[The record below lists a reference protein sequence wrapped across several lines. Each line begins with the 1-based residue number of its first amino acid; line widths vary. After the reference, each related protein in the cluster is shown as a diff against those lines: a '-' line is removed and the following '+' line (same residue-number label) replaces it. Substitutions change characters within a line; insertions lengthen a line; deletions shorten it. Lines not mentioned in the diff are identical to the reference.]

1 MGDPFSRLALVLRL
15 LLQEHDI
22 YDVDTLAAFVN
33 SQGAHLAAWLGSD
46 EVRERAAAYGAAAC
60 GGAAAASSTVDVGM
74 QKIVS
79 TAEVSTATDG
89 TGRQSASCMAKPKM
103 VSHGAQTA
111 RRLYGAS
118 RASQTSVCAVA
129 DAETSVEV
137 TTVVDA
143 AVGTRVEM
151 VTSSTDTIDM
161 VDGVAL
167 VSKGTQTMLHVLPP
181 DRYPSPANPS
191 PLPRSSSPP
200 PRHLP
205 PRSSSPPTPPMLRSN
220 QPSDTPQSL
229 VRVVRVGRLKIT
241 VRKVDRDKK
250 KDAPPV

>member
-60 GGAAAASSTVDVGM
+60 GAAAASSTVDVGM

-220 QPSDTPQSL
+220 QPSDTPQSP
-229 VRVVRVGRLKIT
+229 VPQSPVPPRKPKIT
-241 VRKVDRDKK
+241 VRKVNRD
-250 KDAPPV
+250 